1 MYLPPVFTENDA
13 AFVTRFVDEHPLA
26 TVIVHTRDDI
36 QVDHLPVLRT
46 SPLVSGG
53 RLIAHVA
60 KSNSLWKSLQ
70 NGASAVLVFSGAGA
84 YISPSLYPSKAKTH
98 EVVPTWNYIAVHLHG
113 RLSCTHDDAEK
124 RAIVEAL
131 TTKME
136 ARRREPWK
144 VSDAPAPYIDKMLSE
159 LVGLTFEIST
169 IIAKR
174 KASQNRTAED
184 RQGVIAGLSAQP
196 GSEEAAS
203 AAARESAR

>member
-1 MYLPPVFTENDA
+1 MYLPSVFTEDDSS
-13 AFVTRFVDEHPLA
+13 FITQFVDAHPLA
-26 TVIVHTRDDI
+26 TVIVPTYQDI
-36 QVDHLPVLRT
+36 QVDHLPVIRA
-46 SPLVSGG
+46 SPLAAGG

-60 KSNSLWKSLQ
+60 KSNSLWKSLET
-70 NGASAVLVFSGAGA
+70 GASAILVFSGAGA

-98 EVVPTWNYIAVHLHG
+98 EVVPTWNYVAVHLHG

-124 RAIVEAL
+124 RAIVETL
-131 TTKME
+131 TTTME
-136 ARRREPWK
+136 ASSRKPWK
-144 VSDAPAPYIDKMLSE
+144 VSDAPEPYIDTMLSG

-184 RQGVIAGLSAQP
+184 RQGVITGLTAQP